1 MRATRRGVLAG
12 ALAIPGMAG
21 LPRAASAGTGSA
33 VLLHDSSLEAG
44 RRFAA
49 AYGGAAL
56 PIEGDRIR
64 FARALFE
71 RAPALVVGVSR
82 AADAVLIE
90 DVGVP
95 IPRIPELIAAVE
107 RIAADRDTLVPVIG
121 HAGDGN
127 FHPLVTFDPDDRDAA
142 LRAAMAFDEIMR
154 AALQLGGTVTGE
166 HGIGTL
172 KAAHLVQQLG
182 EDVFDLTRRVKQAL
196 DPLGIL
202 NPGKWV

>member
-64 FARALFE
+64 FARAVFA
-71 RAPALVVGVSR
+71 RRPAFVVGISR
-82 AADAVLIE
+82 PADALLIE
-90 DVGVP
+90 EVAREAGYLPADDAKV
-95 IPRIPELIAAVE
+95 RELTAA
-107 RIAADRDTLVPVIG
+107 AQPLDRGLVLGWVLVP
-121 HAGDGN
+121 
-127 FHPLVTFDPDDRDAA
+127 
-142 LRAAMAFDEIMR
+142 RA
-154 AALQLGGTVTGE
+154 
-166 HGIGTL
+166 
-172 KAAHLVQQLG
+172 
-182 EDVFDLTRRVKQAL
+182 
-196 DPLGIL
+196 
-202 NPGKWV
+202 